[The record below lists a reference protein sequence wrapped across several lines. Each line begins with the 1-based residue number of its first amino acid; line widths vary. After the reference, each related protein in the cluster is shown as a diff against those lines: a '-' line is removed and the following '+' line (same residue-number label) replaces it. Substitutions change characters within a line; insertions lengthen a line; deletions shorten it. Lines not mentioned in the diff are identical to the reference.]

1 LTYFIALSNYLLYD
15 KIGIR
20 KYYYLEINFYNTSN
34 SKGWGGKKVFL
45 KNFKIGFKLFLG
57 FGIITLLMLSVM
69 VYSYINFSKES
80 QAVRDNLHSN
90 NIINEADAT
99 LISLINMETGARG
112 FALTGHENFLVPF
125 NKGKTDFQA
134 HYANLKELTAEN
146 YRQQDRLN
154 ELKKGYETWLDFETT
169 QIIDV
174 RRKIVSGEMKFEQLI
189 ANAQLGKAKAEMDS
203 LRLILEDIK
212 SEETDILKTRR
223 EALTAMESQTRLVMS
238 SGGAIALGL
247 AFIIALLVIRMIVKP
262 VEVVTNTFKEIS
274 EGDAKL
280 DVKLHIDSNDELGQM
295 ARYYNTFVGKLKD
308 IISENISQSWLKTGQ
323 AELNEKMDGQQDLQ
337 ELCSN
342 IVNYTAKY
350 IDAQVGAIYIRNQ
363 EDTFKLYGGYA
374 FKRRKNFSSEI
385 KVGEGIIG
393 QAALEKQSILIGSIP
408 EDYIMIGS
416 GTGESVPKNLLVVP
430 CVYNNEVMSV
440 IEFGS
445 FKEIT
450 NLQLQFLELVSTNIA
465 SAVYSS
471 EARFKMKELLSK
483 TLEQS
488 EELQAQQEELRQNN
502 EELEEQTRALKESES
517 RLQAQQEEL
526 RVVNEELEER
536 TKNLEL
542 QKSGITAK
550 NESLKRAQSEIERKA
565 VELETASKYK
575 SEFLANMSHEL
586 RTPLNSILVLS
597 DILASN
603 KGVANL
609 SDKQL
614 EYARTINSSGKD
626 LLRLINDV
634 LDLSKIEA
642 GKMDINFEEI
652 YIEELKLH
660 VEHSFSAVAAQ
671 KGLELKINI
680 EKGVPETII
689 SDPYR
694 IQQILN
700 NLLSNAFKFTHK
712 GSVEVNI
719 SKNAVQYQ
727 KPLDM
732 NKENLISFSVTD
744 SGIGI
749 PSEKQNLIFEAFKQ
763 SDGTTSRKYGGTGLG
778 LSISRELAHLLGGNI
793 YIESEEGKGSTFTL
807 VIPNGGKTPDKISE
821 VITPKGKEENGP
833 EQTIEAFK
841 HDDPLNASIV
851 LNVEEKTML
860 IVEDDKKFSG
870 VLVDLAQNKGYS
882 CIIAETGSLGLELAK
897 KHKPDAI
904 IMDIGL
910 PDVNGW
916 KIIEKLKED
925 RNTANI
931 PVHVISGG
939 GQEEISKDMDRVLG
953 YLQKPVELADLDE
966 VFSKFR
972 TTSLHLVKKVLI
984 LDENMKDA
992 EGIVNMLKQKE
1003 MNSDYLSKGQEAL
1016 KLLKL
1021 TKYDCIIMDLKLE
1034 DMNGFQFLYEL
1045 NKEGLT
1051 NTPVIIHTQRKLTF
1065 EDELELQKY
1074 TDSIIIKGIRS
1085 IERLSAEATL
1095 FMHDIESKTAVNELT
1110 FDKDLGEDTL
1120 NGKKVLIVDDDM
1132 RNVFALSSILEDKGI
1147 SVVVARNGRD
1157 GLEKLNQNKDVNLVL
1172 MDIMMPEMDGYT
1184 AMREI
1189 RKLEKFKKLPIIAIT
1204 AKAMRED
1211 RDKCI
1216 DAGANDYLTKPVDI
1230 EKLVS
1235 LLRVW
1240 LYK

>member
-1 LTYFIALSNYLLYD
+1 V
-15 KIGIR
+15 
-20 KYYYLEINFYNTSN
+20 
-34 SKGWGGKKVFL
+34 GGKKVFL
-45 KNFKIGFKLFLG
+45 KNFKIGVKLFLG

-69 VYSYINFSKES
+69 GYSYINFSKES

-90 NIINEADAT
+90 NIINEADDI

-112 FALTGHENFLVPF
+112 FALTGQDSFLEPF
-125 NKGKTDFQA
+125 NQGRADFQT
-134 HYANLKELTAEN
+134 HYAKLKELTAGN
-146 YRQQDRLN
+146 YRQQDRLD
-154 ELKKGYETWLDFETT
+154 ELKKGYETWLNYETT
-169 QIIDV
+169 QIIDG
-174 RRKIVSGEMKFEQLI
+174 RRKVVSGQMKFEDLI
-189 ANAQLGKAKAEMDS
+189 TTAQQGKGKAEMDN
-203 LRLILEDIK
+203 LRLILGNITR
-212 SEETDILKTRR
+212 EENDILTTRR
-223 EALTAMESQTRLVMS
+223 EVLSRMESQTRLVMS
-238 SGGAIALGL
+238 SGGAIAAAL
-247 AFIIALLVIRMIVKP
+247 AFIIALLVIRMIAKP

-280 DVKLHIDSNDELGQM
+280 DVRLNINSNDELGEM
-295 ARYYNTFVGKLKD
+295 AKYYNIFVEKLKH
-308 IISENISQSWLKTGQ
+308 IISENINQNWLKTGQ

-342 IVNYTAKY
+342 IITFAAKY
-350 IDAQVGAIYIRNQ
+350 IGAQIGAIYIRNQ

-385 KVGEGIIG
+385 KIGEGIIG
-393 QAALEKQSILIGSIP
+393 QAALEKQSILIGSVP
-408 EDYIMIGS
+408 EDYIMVGS
-416 GTGESVPKNLLVVP
+416 GTGESVPKNILVVP
-430 CVYNNEVMSV
+430 CVYNNEVISV

-445 FKEIT
+445 FKEFT
-450 NLQLQFLELVSTNIA
+450 ELQLQFVELVSVNIA
-465 SAVYSS
+465 SSVYSS
-471 EARFKMKELLSK
+471 ESRFKMKELLSK
-483 TLEQS
+483 TLEQA

-502 EELEEQTRALKESES
+502 EELEEQTKALRESES
-517 RLQAQQEEL
+517 ILQAQQEEL

-542 QKSGITAK
+542 QKSDISAK

-603 KGVANL
+603 KGITNL

-652 YIEELKLH
+652 RIEELKLH
-660 VEHSFSAVAAQ
+660 VEHTFGAIAAK

-680 EKGVPETII
+680 EKNVPETII

-712 GSVEVNI
+712 GGVEVNI
-719 SKNAVQYQ
+719 SRSAVQYE
-727 KPLDM
+727 KSLTID
-732 NKENLISFSVTD
+732 KENLISISVTD

-749 PSEKQNLIFEAFKQ
+749 PAEKQSLIFEAFKQ

-778 LSISRELAHLLGGNI
+778 LSISRELANLLGGNI
-793 YIESEEGKGSTFTL
+793 YLESEEGKGSTFTL
-807 VIPNGGKTPDKISE
+807 IIPDGGKTPDKISE
-821 VITPKGKEENGP
+821 VIIPKGKEENNP
-833 EQTIEAFK
+833 EKTIEVSK
-841 HDDPLNASIV
+841 EDDSLNAFVSKA
-851 LNVEEKTML
+851 EEKTML
-860 IVEDDKKFSG
+860 IIEDDKKFSG

-897 KHKPDAI
+897 KHRPDAI

-925 RNTANI
+925 RDTSNI

-939 GQEEISKDMDRVLG
+939 EQEEISKDMEGILG

-966 VFSKFR
+966 VFSSFK
-972 TTSLHLVKKVLI
+972 TTSLHPVKKVLI
-984 LDENMKDA
+984 LDENMKDI
-992 EGIVNMLKQKE
+992 EGIAKMLKQKE
-1003 MNSDYLSKGQEAL
+1003 MHSDYLSEGQEAL

-1034 DMNGFQFLYEL
+1034 DMNGFQFLYKLHE
-1045 NKEGLT
+1045 EGLA
-1051 NTPVIIHTQRKLTF
+1051 NIPVIIHTQRKLTF

-1074 TDSIIIKGIRS
+1074 TDSIIIKGTRS
-1085 IERLSAEATL
+1085 VERLAAEATL
-1095 FMHDIESKTAVNELT
+1095 FMHNIESKTDVNKLS
-1110 FDKDLGEDTL
+1110 FDKDPGEDTL

-1132 RNVFALSSILEDKGI
+1132 RNVFALSSVLEDKGI
-1147 SVVVARNGRD
+1147 NIVVARNGRD
-1157 GLEKLNQNKDVNLVL
+1157 GLQKLNQNQDVNLVL

-1211 RDKCI
+1211 KDKCI
-1216 DAGANDYLTKPVDI
+1216 EAGANDYLTKPVDI

>member
-1 LTYFIALSNYLLYD
+1 
-15 KIGIR
+15 
-20 KYYYLEINFYNTSN
+20 
-34 SKGWGGKKVFL
+34 VFL

-69 VYSYINFSKES
+69 GYSYINFSKES
-80 QAVRDNLHSN
+80 QAVKDNLHSN
-90 NIINEADAT
+90 NIINEADAI

-112 FALTGHENFLVPF
+112 FALTGQDNFLVPF
-125 NKGKTDFQA
+125 NQGKGDFEV

-146 YRQQDRLN
+146 YKQQDRLD

-174 RRKIVSGEMKFEQLI
+174 RRKVVYGQMKFEELI
-189 ANAQLGKAKAEMDS
+189 ANAQQGKAKAEMDS

-212 SEETDILKTRR
+212 SEETDILATRR
-223 EALTAMESQTRLVMS
+223 EVLSAMESQTRLVMS
-238 SGGAIALGL
+238 SGGTIATVL

-280 DVKLHIDSNDELGQM
+280 DVKLNINSNDELGEM
-295 ARYYNTFVGKLKD
+295 ARYYNIFVEKLRN
-308 IISENISQSWLKTGQ
+308 IISENTSQNWIKTGQ

-342 IVNYTAKY
+342 IITYAAKY
-350 IDAQVGAIYIRNQ
+350 IGAQIGAIYIRNE

-393 QAALEKQSILIGSIP
+393 QAALEKQSILIGSVP
-408 EDYIMIGS
+408 EDYIMVGS
-416 GTGESVPKNLLVVP
+416 GTGESVPKNILVVP

-440 IEFGS
+440 IELGS
-445 FKEIT
+445 FKEFT
-450 NLQLQFLELVSTNIA
+450 ELQLQFVELVSSNIA
-465 SAVYSS
+465 SAIFSS
-471 EARFKMKELLSK
+471 ESRFKMKELLSK
-483 TLEQS
+483 TLEQA

-502 EELEEQTRALKESES
+502 EELEEQTRALRESES

-542 QKSGITAK
+542 QKSDITAK

-642 GKMDINFEEI
+642 GKMDISFEEI

-660 VEHSFSAVAAQ
+660 VEHTFGAVAAQ

-680 EKGVPETII
+680 EKNVPETIV

-712 GSVEVNI
+712 GSVELSI
-719 SKNAVQYQ
+719 SKSAVQYQ

-749 PSEKQNLIFEAFKQ
+749 PSEKQSLIFEAFKQ

-793 YIESEEGKGSTFTL
+793 YLESEEGKGSTFTL
-807 VIPNGGKTPDKISE
+807 VISDGGKTPDRISE
-821 VITPKGKEENGP
+821 VITPKGKEENSP
-833 EQTIEAFK
+833 EQTIEASK
-841 HDDPLNASIV
+841 YDDFLNAPV

-860 IVEDDKKFSG
+860 IIEDDKKFSG

-882 CIIAETGSLGLELAK
+882 CIIAETGSSGLTLAK
-897 KHKPDAI
+897 KHRPDAI

-925 RNTANI
+925 RDTVNI

-939 GQEEISKDMDRVLG
+939 EQEEISKDMDGILG

-966 VFSKFR
+966 VFSKFK
-972 TTSLHLVKKVLI
+972 TTSLHPVKKVLI
-984 LDENMKDA
+984 LDENMKDI
-992 EGIVNMLKQKE
+992 EGIANMLKQKE
-1003 MNSDYLSKGQEAL
+1003 MHSDYLSKGQEAL
-1016 KLLKL
+1016 RLLKSA
-1021 TKYDCIIMDLKLE
+1021 KYDCIIMDLKLV
-1034 DMNGFQFLYEL
+1034 DMNGFQFLYKLHE
-1045 NKEGLT
+1045 EGLA
-1051 NTPVIIHTQRKLTF
+1051 NIPVIIHTQRKLTF

-1074 TDSIIIKGIRS
+1074 TDSIIIKGTRS
-1085 IERLSAEATL
+1085 VERLAAEATL
-1095 FMHDIESKTAVNELT
+1095 FMHNIESKANVNKLS
-1110 FDKDLGEDTL
+1110 FDKDPAEDTL
-1120 NGKKVLIVDDDM
+1120 SGKKVLIVDDDM
-1132 RNVFALSSILEDKGI
+1132 RNVFALSSVLEDKGI
-1147 SVVVARNGRD
+1147 SIVVARNGRD
-1157 GLEKLNQNKDVNLVL
+1157 GLEKLNQNQDVNLVL

-1189 RKLEKFKKLPIIAIT
+1189 RKVEKFKKLPIIAIT

-1216 DAGANDYLTKPVDI
+1216 EAGANDYLTKPVDI